1 MQDTVA
7 KQRPLPEETLILEGR
22 FRLTKLLGEGGM
34 GLVYY
39 AEQVS
44 LGRACAVKVLR
55 EDLSL
60 QAGMS
65 ERFRRE
71 ALLLSSV
78 DHASVVR
85 VIDFG
90 MHGASACLV
99 MEYADGQT
107 LEHALR
113 TEKFP
118 PERCLRLLIQLAQG
132 LSAIHEKGIVHRDLK
147 PENVMLTHAPGGEL
161 ARLLDFGIARLAQP
175 EAGAPGTGN
184 VTQVGLVLGTPE
196 YLSPEQ
202 ALGQPLDARSDIYAF
217 GIVAFRMLS
226 GQLPFDGPDLQ
237 QYVMQH
243 AAKAPKQLLEVAPHL
258 FPHSALASL
267 VMSCLEKN
275 PKDRPQTAV
284 ELANELAR
292 FSVTM
297 PDAPA
302 PLLLTATT
310 TSGFKAGHD
319 PAWAAAATPSGVLSA
334 PAREAS
340 AVRAKPRSLWKVWL
354 ATGLVAAVGLAVTA
368 ALLWYAP
375 ARRARRLIAV
385 GRGSEA
391 LQIIDDATPP
401 LPAVDHRLNML
412 KAAALH
418 QVNRHDEEL
427 QLMKDVPPESQL
439 EVQAIEG
446 LADDFGRREGGKDAA
461 AVRKVLLD
469 CSKARVLPVLQLLAV
484 GPAEGSTEAH
494 EATVRASTAWAQW
507 GALRF
512 VDLEFA
518 GQGLPLVEL
527 YVENLFAS
535 DCRVRA
541 LAAQRLGELRNP
553 TALEPLKRLRE
564 SQKKG
569 DADCGHG
576 SAAMA
581 LKALEKDLAP

>member
-1 MQDTVA
+1 VHDTVA

-22 FRLTKLLGEGGM
+22 FRLKKLLGEGGM

-60 QAGMS
+60 QHGMA

-99 MEYADGQT
+99 MEYADGLT

-118 PERCLRLLIQLAQG
+118 PDRCLRILIQLAQG
-132 LSAIHEKGIVHRDLK
+132 LAAIHEKGIVHRDLK

-217 GIVAFRMLS
+217 GIVAFRLLS

-258 FPHSALASL
+258 FPHSSLATL
-267 VMSCLEKN
+267 VMSCLAKN
-275 PKDRPQTAV
+275 PRDRPQTAV
-284 ELANELAR
+284 ALAEELAR

-297 PDAPA
+297 PDASA

-310 TSGFKAGHD
+310 TSNFKANID
-319 PAWAAAATPSGVLSA
+319 PAWAAGATPSGVLGTAAS
-334 PAREAS
+334 EGS
-340 AVRAKPRSLWKVWL
+340 AVRARPKQRWKLWL
-354 ATGLVAAVGLAVTA
+354 ATGLITLVAAVVTA
-368 ALLWYAP
+368 GLLWYAP

-401 LPAVDHRLNML
+401 SPAVDHRLNML

-427 QLMKDVPPESQL
+427 ALMREVPAGTAL
-439 EVQAIEG
+439 ELQAIEA
-446 LADDFGRREGGKDAA
+446 LADDFGRHDSGKESPP
-461 AVRKVLLD
+461 VRKVLLD
-469 CSKARVLPVLQLLAV
+469 YPKAQVLPLLQLLAV
-484 GPAEGSTEAH
+484 GPSEGSADDRELALRKT
-494 EATVRASTAWAQW
+494 SAWARW

-535 DCRVRA
+535 DCRVRGI
-541 LAAQRLGELRNP
+541 AAQRLGELRNP
-553 TALEPLKRLRE
+553 TALDALKRLKDA
-564 SQKKG
+564 QKKG
-569 DADCGHG
+569 EPDCGH
-576 SAAMA
+576 SAAATA
-581 LKALEKDLAP
+581 LKALEKDLSP